1 MDIFSIGSFR
11 AHGYKVT
18 KATILMLLLIDVA
31 FPDKLVEF
39 AQLKYLRFLPRKK
52 YKQSNDITFD
62 FPSHLSTFSPSVLLA
77 RVRPRWRQPLKY
89 FTR

>member
-39 AQLKYLRFLPRKK
+39 AQLKYFTSRCEYL
-52 YKQSNDITFD
+52 D
-62 FPSHLSTFSPSVLLA
+62 STSEEAYTVE
-77 RVRPRWRQPLKY
+77 
-89 FTR
+89 